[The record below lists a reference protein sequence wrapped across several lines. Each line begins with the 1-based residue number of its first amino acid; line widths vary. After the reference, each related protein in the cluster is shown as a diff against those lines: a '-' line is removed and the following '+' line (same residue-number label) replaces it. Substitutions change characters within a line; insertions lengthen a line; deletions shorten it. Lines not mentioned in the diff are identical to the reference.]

1 MFSPVI
7 RFGLSIGSLSRGAW
21 IAGALAVLLA
31 LGMGLAPVG
40 ARAKINGPQSGL
52 PEETLTIVT
61 AIGERHSFTVEMAT
75 TEKQQ
80 EIGLMFRNQLDPGH
94 GMLFPF
100 AKPKQASFWMR
111 NTLIPLDMIFA
122 DARGVVQRVHINA
135 TPLDETPIPGGPG
148 IQYVLE
154 INGGLAALLGIDAGS
169 QLQHPAIDPGL
180 AAWSC
185 DPS

>member
-111 NTLIPLDMIFA
+111 NTLIPLDMLFIRA
-122 DARGVVQRVHINA
+122 DGSIANVIRLAEPLTITPQRSNGQVTA
-135 TPLDETPIPGGPG
+135 
-148 IQYVLE
+148 VLE
-154 INGGLAALLGIDAGS
+154 LAGGEADRLDIRAGDRV
-169 QLQHPAIDPGL
+169 LHPFFKPASVP
-180 AAWSC
+180 AN
-185 DPS
+185 